1 MISAGGIMCIK
12 TTINI
17 RKDII
22 TKLNHASRILQI
34 SKINI
39 VRILLRK
46 YSEHNLEV
54 VMFSSVKYQKRDE
67 SSNWHTFH
75 LNLHEDEYE
84 YYGDFRKI
92 YKKSLS
98 LIITDAVNKY
108 LDLIINRINSSNK
121 CNTDSYRLKNYIFF
135 KKKLDGITCGIYF
148 WGLPDNKT
156 LMRYIT

>member
-1 MISAGGIMCIK
+1 MCIK

-17 RKDII
+17 SKDII
-22 TKLNHASRILQI
+22 TKLNNASRILKI
-34 SKINI
+34 SRINI
-39 VRILLRK
+39 VRILLKK

-54 VMFSSVKYQKRDE
+54 VMFSPVKYQKRDD

-75 LNLHEDEYE
+75 LNLQEDEYE
-84 YYGDFRKI
+84 YCGDFRKI

-108 LDLIINRINSSNK
+108 LDLIINKINRSNIR
-121 CNTDSYRLKNYIFF
+121 NTDSYRLKNYIFF
-135 KKKLDGITCGIYF
+135 KRKKDGITCGTYF
-148 WGLPDNKT
+148 WGLPDKIT